1 MSNLELTGKTR
12 SRRRRLATLGILA
25 LALVTA
31 FCMTLGGSAEAKK
44 KKKAGPSVFQAS
56 VSPNSAVP
64 DDQATGPSIPLT
76 STITVGKKFKGKQVA
91 DVNVTGIQTTGN
103 SAGAAND
110 LGFRL
115 TAPNGTNVLLIDP
128 GIGDVSIGP
137 LTLDDDTPV
146 SICNAT
152 TPPCSYT
159 PQTLNRPFAG
169 TANLLFLASG
179 GTGPLSAFDGSPMRG
194 TWTLTVWDESNVGQ
208 TSLLNSWGL
217 KITAARPVT

>member
-1 MSNLELTGKTR
+1 MSNLTGETR

-31 FCMTLGGSAEAKK
+31 FGMTLGGSAEAKKK

-56 VSPNSAVP
+56 VSPNAAVP

-103 SAGAAND
+103 ATGAAND

-115 TAPNGTNVLLIDP
+115 TGPNGTNVLLIDP

-152 TPPCSYT
+152 TPPCNYP

-194 TWTLTVWDESNVGQ
+194 TWTLTVWDESSTAQ
-208 TSLLNSWGL
+208 TSVLNGWGL

>member
-1 MSNLELTGKTR
+1 MSNLEPTRETR
-12 SRRRRLATLGILA
+12 SRRRRLATLSILA

-31 FCMTLGGSAEAKK
+31 FGMTLGGSAEAKK
-44 KKKAGPSVFQAS
+44 KKAGPTVFQAS
-56 VSPNSAVP
+56 VSPNAAVP
-64 DDQATGPSIPLT
+64 DDNASGPSTPIT
-76 STITVGKKFKGKQVA
+76 STITVGKKFKGKTVG

-103 SAGAAND
+103 GAGAAND

-115 TAPNGTNVLLIDP
+115 TAPNGTNVLLINA

-152 TPPCSYT
+152 TPPCNYP
-159 PQTLNRPFAG
+159 PQTLNQPFAG
-169 TANLLFLASG
+169 TANLLFLGSG

-194 TWTLTVWDESNVGQ
+194 TWTITVWDEANVGQ
-208 TSLLNSWGL
+208 TSVFNSWGL